1 MSVLIYYIQGDMDHE
16 VVAKILRGKPHV
28 YDKSDCI
35 SEEQTTD
42 NAIGNIPKNQTD
54 NNTFESSTKSMS
66 LMDTLTKT
74 STGELQNHTK
84 GSMNK
89 SDQKHEREIMSAKYS
104 SPGLVNMEMLDF
116 QQLKLQSDILDTV
129 KKGNYSIDIVPS
141 DLIDFGGQKSYDMTH
156 QLFIQSKGS
165 FLLMFDGRFGLHNQL
180 NEYPEGVTAAS
191 ILKHWVDSILT
202 YTADTDDIMP
212 MILFAATHRDMCGGD
227 TTKMKEC
234 FLADIKEMFSSHEKK
249 NQIHLETIY
258 FINGVDKND
267 VEIQRMT
274 DQIVIFAMRQT
285 SWGQRRTMLWVPLE
299 LQISNMKRKNLYI
312 LTKENLQQ
320 VNELNAD
327 LALNDHQMDD
337 FLLVQHS
344 LGKLMYYN
352 LPGLDKFI
360 IIHPPALV
368 NILRSFVTDEQ
379 FWPSDTDLRYI
390 LETMT
395 KTGRIF
401 KRDLLKIWKQPKFN
415 QYMQE
420 DAIKEFVLK
429 LLVHL
434 DILIVPKAFK
444 QSSTDVYLVPC
455 LIKAIRP
462 DFNNL
467 GSQRDKTICL
477 QYILSDSSI
486 PSALAYKVIGA
497 AVIAWPLKEENNK
510 PCLYHKAAV
519 LNVSEDDELRIW
531 VDDNRVNVYMT
542 NKKSLLYISPDVAA
556 SIQECLTK
564 NIESS
569 LLFYHNSFGN
579 KIKPTNVLELYSFTV
594 GIPCGNDVCFTSLE
608 KIKNEKSWK
617 CDKDNIHDTK
627 YLLYWI
633 FDKNQQMCDVGED
646 GCTGL
651 SSDDL
656 GTEPSDKHLVR
667 LCSQIGIHSFKQF
680 FVRLGM
686 TPRQWENTEDM
697 YCSHSR
703 EGIMS
708 MALGKWKESK
718 LSNQEKPTL
727 NDLAEALTAANLNTH
742 FICQVFRENTKLFDI
757 ADLKLQEPPSDDVL
771 KTLSNQIG
779 NCALQ
784 LGIELG
790 ISFYEVEKSVV
801 KFPKDLSG
809 LIEDILKKW
818 KATSK
823 IKTTHSL
830 MMALLRVDGGG
841 VQYLHKITK

>member
-1 MSVLIYYIQGDMDHE
+1 
-16 VVAKILRGKPHV
+16 
-28 YDKSDCI
+28 
-35 SEEQTTD
+35 
-42 NAIGNIPKNQTD
+42 
-54 NNTFESSTKSMS
+54 
-66 LMDTLTKT
+66 
-74 STGELQNHTK
+74 
-84 GSMNK
+84 
-89 SDQKHEREIMSAKYS
+89 
-104 SPGLVNMEMLDF
+104 
-116 QQLKLQSDILDTV
+116 
-129 KKGNYSIDIVPS
+129 
-141 DLIDFGGQKSYDMTH
+141 
-156 QLFIQSKGS
+156 
-165 FLLMFDGRFGLHNQL
+165 
-180 NEYPEGVTAAS
+180 
-191 ILKHWVDSILT
+191 
-202 YTADTDDIMP
+202 
-212 MILFAATHRDMCGGD
+212 
-227 TTKMKEC
+227 
-234 FLADIKEMFSSHEKK
+234 
-249 NQIHLETIY
+249 
-258 FINGVDKND
+258 
-267 VEIQRMT
+267 
-274 DQIVIFAMRQT
+274 
-285 SWGQRRTMLWVPLE
+285 
-299 LQISNMKRKNLYI
+299 
-312 LTKENLQQ
+312 
-320 VNELNAD
+320 
-327 LALNDHQMDD
+327 
-337 FLLVQHS
+337 
-344 LGKLMYYN
+344 
-352 LPGLDKFI
+352 
-360 IIHPPALV
+360 
-368 NILRSFVTDEQ
+368 
-379 FWPSDTDLRYI
+379 
-390 LETMT
+390 
-395 KTGRIF
+395 
-401 KRDLLKIWKQPKFN
+401 
-415 QYMQE
+415 
-420 DAIKEFVLK
+420 
-429 LLVHL
+429 
-434 DILIVPKAFK
+434 
-444 QSSTDVYLVPC
+444 
-455 LIKAIRP
+455 
-462 DFNNL
+462 
-467 GSQRDKTICL
+467 
-477 QYILSDSSI
+477 
-486 PSALAYKVIGA
+486 
-497 AVIAWPLKEENNK
+497 
-510 PCLYHKAAV
+510 
-519 LNVSEDDELRIW
+519 
-531 VDDNRVNVYMT
+531 MT
-542 NKKSLLYISPDVAA
+542 NKKSLLSISPDVAA

-579 KIKPTNVLELYSFTV
+579 KIKPRNVLELYSFTV

-703 EGIMS
+703 EGIIS